1 MIPISSIT
9 GGKVKNKTQSAETGA
24 FFVGIDKRGGADE
37 KSNRQNHFFVNW
49 TKDMDKKE
57 NSLDNAMPLKARGR
71 TKRVCCGEKAKRPTK
86 AA

>member
-1 MIPISSIT
+1 M
-9 GGKVKNKTQSAETGA
+9 KNKSQSAETGA

-57 NSLDNAMPLKARGR
+57 NSLDNAMPLKARAR
-71 TKRVCCGEKAKRPTK
+71 QKWY
-86 AA
+86 AAARKQAPNENGLIF